1 MAGPVGILGTIV
13 FVGGLGTTST
23 FHELNKKRKNS
34 FAKHR
39 IINGLDLIEDTGF
52 DPIELDLQMRFFSP
66 YTQDPSISLILIEAL
81 ADSKLP
87 VPLIIDGCPVG
98 RGILTLFVCEEIT
111 SKMPKFVGS
120 QLTILDITIKLC
132 EYSNPLNIS
141 GPLSALAQ
149 LGASVIGSI
158 I

>member
-1 MAGPVGILGTIV
+1 MAGPVGVLGPIV
-13 FVGGLGTTST
+13 FLGGLGST
-23 FHELNKKRKNS
+23 FTFHDLSKKRKNS

-39 IINGLDLIEDTGF
+39 VINGNDLIEDTGY
-52 DPIELDLQMRFFSP
+52 DPIEIDLQMRFFAP
-66 YTQDPSISLILIEAL
+66 YTADPSISLIAIEAL
-81 ADSKLP
+81 ADSKIP

-98 RGILTLFVCEEIT
+98 RSILTLFICEEIT

-120 QLTILDITIKLC
+120 QLTILDVTIKLC

-141 GPLSALAQ
+141 GPLGALAQ
-149 LGASVIGSI
+149 LGASIVGSI